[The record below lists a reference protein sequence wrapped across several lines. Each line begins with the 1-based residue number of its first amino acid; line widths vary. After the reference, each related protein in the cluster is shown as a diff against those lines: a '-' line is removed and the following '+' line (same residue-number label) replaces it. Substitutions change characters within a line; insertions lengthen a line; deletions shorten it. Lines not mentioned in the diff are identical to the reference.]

1 MLHFFFLVLVL
12 LFNALSLPLDI
23 HHRQQVFGA
32 LREQEVMKHYEHNKY
47 TQQKSQLNEIGV

>member
-23 HHRQQVFGA
+23 HHRQVFGG
-32 LREQEVMKHYEHNKY
+32 LREQEVMKPYEHKY
-47 TQQKSQLNEIGV
+47 TQQESQLNEVAV